1 MRTLQ
6 LYVTRELLKT
16 FLLAAVGLTLV
27 LSLCGT
33 MSTVLRVEVPTA
45 TTVLYI
51 LWLIQPMV
59 LAVTLPVSA
68 LFACAIVYGRLAA
81 DNEFDA
87 CRASG
92 INIHRLLAPALG
104 LSIFTALFAFAF
116 SNYVI
121 PKAAAGIASRVQY
134 DISKFA
140 FQALKTRGYFKRE
153 DKKKSEAQI
162 LHAGKVDL
170 VQEGG
175 HDVLLIHDGAF
186 IELKGDELVRCGTVR
201 QGRADFK
208 TAPESG
214 EPLVEAFLT
223 DVRLVD
229 LQDIQQ
235 ARLYQE
241 KTRPFGSRELP
252 KVLFYDPKWSS
263 LGDLLKYKN
272 DPSQLPPLRPQLGE
286 IRREVRESLFYR
298 RLCGHFAASSGPLI
312 IEDETQRYEIR
323 AAGAR
328 MIEENFT
335 PELRDVSVKCAWT
348 EEKGRKRTRVYQ
360 AESATVRLQRNIAN
374 TRDIVLI
381 SLLGGVTFTDSAQ
394 PGRTFPHA
402 ALDLQ
407 PIAAPPSLLE
417 DDQQYSDARLL
428 GLGDI
433 MNRKIRSRAQLQSA
447 VKPLGLGPQ
456 IEKLRLKAVLDMLRQ
471 RHQIIGSLHSRL
483 GLCASALV
491 TIILAAAL
499 GIIFRNGQFL
509 TAFAISFLPALAI
522 VAMNMLGRR
531 QAESI
536 DPHLHVL
543 GVGII
548 WAGILLLALVDLVV
562 LKRYLRR

>member
-45 TTVLYI
+45 TTVLHI

-68 LFACAIVYGRLAA
+68 LFACAIVYGRLSA

-92 INIHRLLAPALG
+92 INIHHLLAPALG

-116 SNYVI
+116 SDYVI
-121 PKAAAGIASRVQY
+121 PKAAAGIASRIQY

-153 DKKKSEAQI
+153 DKKKGEAQI

-170 VQEGG
+170 VQEDG
-175 HDVLLIHDGAF
+175 HDVLLIRDAAF
-186 IELKGDELVRCGTVR
+186 IELKKDELVRCGTVR

-263 LGDLLKYKN
+263 LGELLRYKN
-272 DPSQLPPLRPQLGE
+272 DPTQLPPLRPQLAE
-286 IRREVRESLFYR
+286 IRREVRERLFYK
-298 RLCGHFAASSGPLI
+298 RLCSHLSGASGPWV
-312 IEDETQRYEIR
+312 IEDESQRYEIR
-323 AAGAR
+323 AGSAG
-328 MIEENFT
+328 IVEESYT
-335 PELRDVSVKCAWT
+335 PELKDVSVKCTWT

-360 AESATVRLQRNIAN
+360 AESATVSLQRNIAN
-374 TRDIVLI
+374 TRDVVLI
-381 SLLGGVTFTDSAQ
+381 SLQGGVTFTDSAQ
-394 PGRTFPHA
+394 PGKTFPHA
-402 ALDLQ
+402 ALDLRT
-407 PIAAPPSLLE
+407 IVVPPSLLE
-417 DDQQYSDARLL
+417 DDRQYTDAELL
-428 GLGDI
+428 GWGDI
-433 MNRKIRSRAQLQSA
+433 MNRKIRSREQLQRA
-447 VKPLGLGPQ
+447 VTPLGLGPH
-456 IEKLRLKAVLDMLRQ
+456 IEKLRLKALLDVLRQ
-471 RHQIIGSLHSRL
+471 RNEIIGSVHSRL

-491 TIILAAAL
+491 TIILAAVL
-499 GIIFRNGQFL
+499 GVIFRNGQFL

-536 DPHLHVL
+536 DPYLHML

-548 WAGILLLALVDLVV
+548 WAGILLLALVDAVV

>member
-16 FLLAAVGLTLV
+16 FALAAVGLTLV
-27 LSLCGT
+27 LSLCGA
-33 MSTVLRVEVPTA
+33 MSTILRIEVPTA
-45 TTVLYI
+45 GTVLHI

-121 PKAAAGIASRVQY
+121 PKAAAGIASRVQH
-134 DISKFA
+134 DISKVA
-140 FQALKTRGYFKRE
+140 FQALKNRGYFKRE
-153 DKKKSEAQI
+153 DKKKNDAQV

-170 VQEGG
+170 VEEAG
-175 HDVLLIHDGAF
+175 HDVLLVHNAAF
-186 IELKGDELVRCGTVR
+186 IDLKKGELVRCGTVR

-208 TAPESG
+208 TTPETG

-223 DVRLVD
+223 DVRLMD

-235 ARLYQE
+235 ARVYQE

-252 KVLFYDPKWSS
+252 KFLLYDPKWSS
-263 LGDLLKYKN
+263 LGELLRYKN
-272 DPSQLPPLRPQLGE
+272 DPTQLPPLRPQIAE
-286 IRREVRESLFYR
+286 TRREMRESLFYR
-298 RLCGHFAASSGPLI
+298 RLCNHFAAAAEPLI
-312 IEDETQRYEIR
+312 LEDESQRYEIR
-323 AAGAR
+323 AGSAR
-328 MIEENFT
+328 IIEESYT
-335 PELRDVSVKCAWT
+335 PELKNVSVRCTWT
-348 EEKGRKRTRVYQ
+348 EEGRRKRTRVYQ
-360 AESATVRLQRNIAN
+360 ADSATVRLQRNIAN
-374 TRDIVLI
+374 TRDVVLI
-381 SLLGGVTFTDSAQ
+381 GLQGGVAFTDSAQ
-394 PGRTFPHA
+394 PGKTIEHA
-402 ALDLQ
+402 AIDLQ
-407 PIAAPPSLLE
+407 PIAAPASLFE
-417 DDQQYSDARLL
+417 KDQEYSDTRLL
-428 GLGDI
+428 GSDDI
-433 MNRKIRSRAQLQSA
+433 AGKKIRSLKQLRAA
-447 VKPLGLGPQ
+447 VTPLGLGPQ
-456 IEKLRLKAVLDMLRQ
+456 IEEMRLKTLFAMIRQ
-471 RHQIIGSLHSRL
+471 KNEIIGSLHSRL

-499 GIIFRNGQFL
+499 GVIFRNGQFL

-531 QAESI
+531 QAESV
-536 DPHLHVL
+536 DPYLHVV

-548 WAGILLLALVDLVV
+548 WAGILLLALVDVVV